1 MSDRRESCARAARA
15 GTRASPRAIP
25 DRSGRD
31 IGRRATIT
39 TRAPR
44 RFRTGSAM
52 PLCCR
57 PSPSVRWGSASVWA
71 LSRSG
76 ESSGRNGGERRRDLP
91 GQLSG
96 NRLIESDRVEGT
108 AVYDPDGHRIGT
120 VEHVMIDKLTGHVAY
135 AVLSFGGFLGFGRE
149 RHCHCPGAKLDYDP
163 TLEGYRT
170 DINGGAASKGARPDE
185 GRPAA
190 RASAA
195 RSLRCDVLLDPGLES
210 PAAAEK
216 RTRLRPTA

>member
-1 MSDRRESCARAARA
+1 MRESRESRNEGFPESYTRPFREGYRQARHYYDEGAEAVSHRVGDA
-15 GTRASPRAIP
+15 PLLPALAVGAL
-25 DRSGRD
+25 G
-31 IGRRATIT
+31 IG
-39 TRAPR
+39 
-44 RFRTGSAM
+44 
-52 PLCCR
+52 L
-57 PSPSVRWGSASVWA
+57 VWA

-149 RHCHCPGAKLDYDP
+149 RHAIPWRKLDYDP

-170 DINGGAASKGARPDE
+170 DITEEQLR
-185 GRPAA
+185 
-190 RASAA
+190 RA
-195 RSLRCDVLLDPGLES
+195 PGLTKGDRQREQ
-210 PAAAEK
+210 ALHDHYGVTYYWILA
-216 RTRLRPTA
+216 